1 MTMTLQQ
8 LRYLAAV
15 YDHDLNI
22 TAAAR
27 QLRASQ
33 PAISRQLKLLEEDLG
48 FQVFERRGRAL
59 IRTTPAGDDII
70 ARAVNILREI
80 RNIHRVS
87 STLSEAVSG
96 SLSIATTHTQSRYV
110 LPPVIREFLAK
121 YPDVRMHL
129 HQGTSE
135 QIAQMSAHDRVD
147 LAIATGSEEL
157 FSHLLRLPLYRW
169 HRAVIV
175 PRGHPLASAGRL
187 TLKKLAEHSIVT
199 YAFSFSGRSSLQA
212 LFDTAGLSPD
222 VALTAYD
229 SDVIKAYVRG
239 GLGVGILARLA
250 IDPVTDADLIVLD
263 AAHLLEGHTTWIG
276 FRRGVLLAAY
286 TYEFIARLAPH
297 LSRAVIHK
305 AERAQT
311 QEAVDGLFNAREI
324 PLRDLSVNADA
335 RPR

>member
-1 MTMTLQQ
+1 MTLQQ
-8 LRYLAAV
+8 LRYLTAV

-27 QLRASQ
+27 QLQASQ

-48 FQVFERRGRAL
+48 FRVFERRGRAL
-59 IRTTPAGDDII
+59 VRTTLAGDDII
-70 ARAVNILREI
+70 ARAANILREI

-87 STLSEAVSG
+87 SALSEALSG

-110 LPPVIREFLAK
+110 LPPIIRGFLAK

-135 QIAQMSAHDRVD
+135 QIAEMSAHDRVD

-157 FSHLLRLPLYRW
+157 FPHLLRLPLYRW

-187 TLKKLAEHSIVT
+187 TLKKLAEHSIIT

-250 IDPVTDADLIVLD
+250 MDPVSDADLTLLD
-263 AAHLLEGHTTWIG
+263 AAHLFEGHTTWIG
-276 FRRGVLLAAY
+276 FRRGALLAAY
-286 TYEFIARLAPH
+286 MYEFIAQLAPH
-297 LSRAVIHK
+297 LSRTVIHK

-311 QEAVDGLFNAREI
+311 QEAVDRLFNAREI
-324 PLRDLSVNADA
+324 PLRDSSVNADA
-335 RPR
+335 RP